1 MIAIVWALSAAV
13 LYGTGAALQ
22 QHQAAAAPDRAAG
35 RPLLLLLLMRRPWWL
50 LGIVAELGGFAT
62 HAFALRSGPLTVVQM
77 LLASSLVFSVGTVHL
92 RAGRW
97 PSAATWAAVI
107 AVVAGIGSF
116 VALTST
122 TLAASQNQP
131 QHAALAALC
140 LGALALPFAALGLLS
155 KGRRRALL
163 LAAG

>member
-35 RPLLLLLLMRRPWWL
+35 RPGLLLLLMRRPWWL
-50 LGIVAELGGFAT
+50 LGIVAEIGGFAT

-97 PSAATWAAVI
+97 PRPATWAAVI

-116 VALTST
+116 VSLT
-122 TLAASQNQP
+122 A
-131 QHAALAALC
+131 AALAPRHQPLSPH
-140 LGALALPFAALGLLS
+140 GVAAHFPG
-155 KGRRRALL
+155 
-163 LAAG
+163 